1 VTKLKIILA
10 KNDYPDEI
18 IKDTIDKYIARI
30 TLPKQLKPQKELKR
44 FIVLPFVNRKAED
57 FAVRLKAL
65 VEDNYT
71 QVDFNVAFKAP
82 KTIGNMFPFKDR
94 IRDISSQSLV
104 VYKIN
109 CAKKSV
115 YKTRKGKQIT
125 TQQSH

>member
-1 VTKLKIILA
+1 MTKLKIILA
-10 KNDYPDEI
+10 TNDYPDEI
-18 IKDTIDKYIARI
+18 INGTIDKYIARI

-71 QVDFNVAFKAP
+71 KVDFNVAFKAP

-94 IRDISSQSLV
+94 IRDIASQSLV
-104 VYKIN
+104 V
-109 CAKKSV
+109 
-115 YKTRKGKQIT
+115 
-125 TQQSH
+125 